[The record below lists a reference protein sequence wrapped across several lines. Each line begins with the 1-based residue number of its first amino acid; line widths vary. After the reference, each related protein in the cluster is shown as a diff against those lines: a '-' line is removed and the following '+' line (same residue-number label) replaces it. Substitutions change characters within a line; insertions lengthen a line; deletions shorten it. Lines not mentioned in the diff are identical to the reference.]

1 MTYLSLYF
9 LLILSERA
17 FAQVNLVENG
27 SFKNVATA
35 SRAEKILRLNLGQ
48 KSKWSFYYRFN

>member
-35 SRAEKILRLNLGQ
+35 SRAEKNIAFKLRPEKQVVFLL
-48 KSKWSFYYRFN
+48 